1 MNLEVHRDKMNK
13 NYIDTFDRLNINLKK
28 NKISNELMSIG
39 ELIKIIEKKLG
50 LEQSYIKI
58 KNYDI
63 DKDKELL
70 EKQIL
75 TFYFED
81 IYEIKK

>member
-1 MNLEVHRDKMNK
+1 MNK